1 MKVVLPLHD
10 MMRRSTVLS
19 GQQSTGATHPPWG
32 PFFFLTFSLWFS
44 I

>member
-1 MKVVLPLHD
+1 MKVVLPMHD
-10 MMRRSTVLS
+10 AAKHGSVGR
-19 GQQSTGATHPPWG
+19 QQSTGATHPPWG